1 MSNNIA
7 TDIDRPPKL
16 SSPPISNPNNE
27 IYNITT
33 ILESPDHDPELTTSQ
48 ALDPKIARE
57 AAADKAYQR
66 ILLPKSA
73 NARSA
78 ESDAHV
84 GEEAGEGG
92 EVIEVVETIT
102 ETGAETPMRKGM
114 AHVKNTENAKSKEIG
129 DIY

>member
-1 MSNNIA
+1 M
-7 TDIDRPPKL
+7 DIDRPSKL

-27 IYNITT
+27 IHNTT
-33 ILESPDHDPELTTSQ
+33 TALESPDHDPELTTVQ
-48 ALDPKIARE
+48 ALDL
-57 AAADKAYQR
+57 KAYQR

-92 EVIEVVETIT
+92 EIIEVVETIT
-102 ETGAETPMRKGM
+102 KTGAETPMRKGM